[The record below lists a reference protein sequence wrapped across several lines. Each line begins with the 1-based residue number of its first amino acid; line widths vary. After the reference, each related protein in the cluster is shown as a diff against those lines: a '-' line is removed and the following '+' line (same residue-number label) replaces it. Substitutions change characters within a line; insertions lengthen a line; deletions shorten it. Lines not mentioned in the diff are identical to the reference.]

1 MARLIAITLLAVNLL
16 LLGYHLIRPGESATP
31 SVPESA
37 PWPEGTP
44 RIVLL
49 EEMEMSPGGTGPV
62 GEAGRCFAVGPYET
76 PASRE
81 RARARIEPVAETIVE
96 RESEALVELGYWV
109 TLPPFAD
116 FEAAGAA
123 MRDLQRAGFQD
134 VAVVTD
140 PEGELRVSLGYYLEE
155 ANARSHREALREKGF
170 EAETRLQREPQ
181 PRYWLDYRLRE
192 GAEPP
197 AVASGAALVDEFSR
211 EIPCDGRLLSTGGP
225 A

>member
-1 MARLIAITLLAVNLL
+1 
-16 LLGYHLIRPGESATP
+16 
-31 SVPESA
+31 
-37 PWPEGTP
+37 
-44 RIVLL
+44 VLL
-49 EEMEMSPGGTGPV
+49 EEMDSPPV
-62 GEAGRCFAVGPYET
+62 AAEQAVDAGRCYAAGPYET
-76 PASRE
+76 PASRA
-81 RARARIEPVAETIVE
+81 RARARIEPLAETVVE

-140 PEGELRVSLGYYLEE
+140 PQGELRVSLGYYLEE
-155 ANARSHREALREKGF
+155 ANARSHRDALRDQGF
-170 EAETRLQREPQ
+170 PAETRLQREPQ

-197 AVASGAALVDEFSR
+197 SAASGAALVEEYSR
-211 EIPCDGRLLSTGGP
+211 AIPCGERLLADAAPFRKSPGP
-225 A
+225 VRN